1 MKITKFNIAS
11 IHRLKFEFDTIDDAK
26 AKGMVYGVE
35 ANYKFF
41 CLTIYFRNFTILI
54 EV

>member
-1 MKITKFNIAS
+1 MRITKFNITS

-26 AKGMVYGVE
+26 AKGTVDGGE

-41 CLTIYFRNFTILI
+41 CLTIYLRNFTILI
-54 EV
+54 EI